1 MAGKHRRQKRPEYR
15 RRRKWP
21 YILLLL
27 IVVGG
32 VGSYLFITYGY
43 KKTAAKPLASLKNS
57 PLKIPKKP
65 VYCPLDGR
73 EVSSEHLIQR
83 RPIIV
88 KVENL
93 SDARPQSGL
102 DKACIVYE
110 AMAEG
115 GITRFAAVYLCQ
127 DADEIGPVRS
137 ARLHDIDLVREYD
150 ALLVHVGSSD
160 AYAVEAGRD
169 IASLDEFA
177 YTSSY
182 WRSKDRAAPHNVY
195 TSTKKLR
202 DTATKEGLERE
213 VALRGFTFKKD
224 EPGKG
229 KVASLYIPYPADC
242 DTLYEYD
249 ARSNTFLRTVN
260 GEPHEDKVTGARLAA
275 KNVIVQYVSYTYSS
289 FGEEYGMG
297 GRQTM
302 NLVGEG
308 RAQIF
313 RDGEVIEAMWSKVSP
328 SQPTNYT
335 DTAGNPIIF
344 NRGQIWVEYVPD
356 NWEIE
361 ITQNP

>member
-1 MAGKHRRQKRPEYR
+1 MTGKHRSRRER
-15 RRRKWP
+15 EHRRRKWP
-21 YILLLL
+21 YFLLLL
-27 IVVGG
+27 ILLVG
-32 VGSYLFITYGY
+32 VGSYLFVTYGFQ
-43 KKTAAKPLASLKNS
+43 KRLAKPLANLRNA
-57 PLKIPKKP
+57 PLKIPKKFI
-65 VYCPLDGR
+65 YCPLDGLQ
-73 EVSSEHLIQR
+73 VSSEHLIQR

-115 GITRFAAVYLCQ
+115 GITRFVAVYLCQ

-137 ARLHDIDLVREYD
+137 ARLQDIDLVREYD
-150 ALLVHVGSSD
+150 ALFAHVGSSD
-160 AYAVEAGRD
+160 AYAVEAGKD

-182 WRSKDRAAPHNVY
+182 WRSKDRLAPHNVY
-195 TSTKKLR
+195 TSTTKLR
-202 DTATKEGLERE
+202 DTAGKEGLERE
-213 VALRGFTFKKD
+213 VSLRGFTFKRD

-229 KVASLYIPYPADC
+229 KVTSLLIPYPADC

-249 ARSNTFLRTVN
+249 TRSNAFLRTVH
-260 GEPHEDKVTGARLAA
+260 GQPHEDKVTGARLAA
-275 KNVIVQYVSYTYSS
+275 KNIIVQYVSYTYSD
-289 FGEEYGMG
+289 FGEDYGMG
-297 GRQTM
+297 GRQVM

-313 RDGEVIEAMWSKVSP
+313 RDGEVIEAKWSKVSP
-328 SQPTNYT
+328 AQPTNFT
-335 DTAGNPIIF
+335 DAVGNPIIF
-344 NRGQIWVEYVPD
+344 DRGQIWIEFVPAS
-356 NWEIE
+356 WEIQ